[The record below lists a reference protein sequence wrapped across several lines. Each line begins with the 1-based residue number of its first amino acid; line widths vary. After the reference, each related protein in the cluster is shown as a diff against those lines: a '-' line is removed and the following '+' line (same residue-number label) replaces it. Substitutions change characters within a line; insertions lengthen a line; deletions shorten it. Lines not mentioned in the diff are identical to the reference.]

1 MMEKG
6 NLSWFD
12 GVVSEE
18 KIKIRKYYITNR
30 YIFSP
35 KVLWLNPLASSIM
48 SYLLNFLY
56 SNCNY
61 EMSLGGGG
69 IRTMEL
75 TKTNGIGY
83 DVLTFKDEA
92 SKKHLEDSISA
103 FKENFRSDYDL
114 IFYDNSI
121 DDIDE
126 LAEYKMLIYDW
137 TFSSSVKGCDPSSL
151 FKKKILSV
159 NQGISSEYKSWIV
172 LDNSVKPSGIVFE
185 SNNKEECIH
194 WINQWEN

>member
-1 MMEKG
+1 MEKG

-35 KVLWLNPLASSIM
+35 KVLWLNPVASSIM

-56 SNCNY
+56 ANCNY
-61 EMSLGGGG
+61 KISLGGGG

-75 TKTNGIGY
+75 AKTNGIEY
-83 DVLTFKDEA
+83 DVLTFNDKA

-103 FKENFRSDYDL
+103 FKKYFRSDYDL
-114 IFYDNSI
+114 IFYDKSHS
-121 DDIDE
+121 
-126 LAEYKMLIYDW
+126 ML
-137 TFSSSVKGCDPSSL
+137 
-151 FKKKILSV
+151 
-159 NQGISSEYKSWIV
+159 
-172 LDNSVKPSGIVFE
+172 
-185 SNNKEECIH
+185 
-194 WINQWEN
+194 